1 MFNNRFRPSTSNRR
15 TVKRRFI
22 APAVLG
28 LAAVLAAPC
37 WASLSSSAGQALSGS
52 SSKAKPVIR
61 LTEFVA
67 PGAITLN
74 GAGANSIAPFFT
86 KVFYNYEQL
95 HSKVTINYSPAGSSV
110 GIKDIQE
117 NTVDFGDSEIPMS
130 SSAQAAATGGAV
142 LQVPVALGGVALS
155 YNVPGAPN
163 GLHLDGPT
171 IAAIFDGAITKWND
185 PAIAKVSGVPNLPDL
200 AIVPVHRADSSGPG
214 WDLDQYLIKTS
225 PKWVTKVG
233 TSKASTSW
241 PLPDIGEGEQLN
253 TGVATFVK
261 ATAGA
266 IGFVS
271 YGYASKAGFTNA
283 AVKNGSGSY
292 VRPTSYTIGQAG
304 AQATHLSATKFSIID
319 ESGPSTYP
327 LANFSWTLLYK
338 KQASAAKSAALDN
351 LFYYVVTT
359 GQLQAKSL
367 GYSALPSNVAQL
379 AKATLSKLQS

>member
-1 MFNNRFRPSTSNRR
+1 M
-15 TVKRRFI
+15 KRRFI
-22 APAVLG
+22 TPAVLG

-37 WASLSSSAGQALSGS
+37 WASLSSSASQALSGS

-367 GYSALPSNVAQL
+367 GYSALPSNVVQL